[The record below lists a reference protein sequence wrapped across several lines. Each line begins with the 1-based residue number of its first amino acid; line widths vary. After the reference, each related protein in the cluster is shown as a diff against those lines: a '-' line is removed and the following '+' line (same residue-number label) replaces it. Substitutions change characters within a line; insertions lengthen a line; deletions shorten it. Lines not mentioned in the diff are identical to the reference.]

1 MRADDVPPCLVDLP
15 SLPSIEWPMLLARLS
30 HWGELLVDRQPAL
43 MGDGAALTAFE
54 FELENDLID
63 LLRSQFG
70 DVSVLAEET
79 FHRTGQAVGT
89 PGPLRLVLDPVD
101 GSRSYADGSGI
112 YAITLAA
119 FLDDRPLFGIVHHPV
134 DQITYAAARGRGAY
148 RGTQRLK
155 PSHTA
160 PRRVAIR
167 QRGMTAPV
175 ADAAELLSARG
186 YVIEGMACTSLKLC
200 WIADGRIAGVVKP
213 VTERNGILSTWGLTA
228 GQLVAEETG
237 YLVTALDGSPWRWQP
252 GEVAIG
258 DAGFRSALNL
268 H

>member
-175 ADAAELLSARG
+175 
-186 YVIEGMACTSLKLC
+186 C